1 MTTVNKGLL
10 ASKKILVI
18 RYRFIGDTIL
28 TVPFLRNLR
37 HSFPDAQIDVLVGP
51 QSGEVLQGC
60 PFVNRFITF
69 DTTRFH
75 KYDKGEG
82 EAKSFWSYAK
92 ELRKEKYDL
101 VFVLKRSWS
110 SAFLALLTG
119 AKYRI
124 GYATEGRQI
133 LLTKGVPWNK
143 HIHEVD
149 STLEVLSGANLPIQ
163 DRFLDAWISEEED
176 KSICAKAPELSRGKT
191 KVLIHAAAAHPD
203 KMYPLDR
210 WAEVMKLLA
219 PQLNCDFYFS
229 GAEQDYSLYEELQT
243 LACIKG
249 FNLAG
254 KLSLRESMALYRRM
268 NVALCVD
275 SGPAHLSAAVGVPTV
290 ALFGP
295 TDPERWRPYGD
306 SHLALYNSELSCR
319 PCNYNKTCQNREC
332 LTEFRPA
339 KIAEACE
346 LVFQTRINFTPGNAQ
361 PVQNDQLSPT
371 ADPTNL

>member
-1 MTTVNKGLL
+1 MRMTEPGLL
-10 ASKKILVI
+10 ACKKILVI

-37 HSFPDAQIDVLVGP
+37 LSFPNAHIDVLVGP

-60 PFVNRFITF
+60 PFVDRFITF

-82 EAKSFWSYAK
+82 KAKSFWSYAK

-133 LLTKGVPWNK
+133 LLSKAVPWNK
-143 HIHEVD
+143 NIHEVD

-176 KSICAKAPELSRGKT
+176 KTICAKAPELLRAKT

-203 KMYPLDR
+203 KMYPIDK
-210 WAEVMKLLA
+210 WAEVMKTLA

-229 GAEQDYSLYEELQT
+229 GAEQDYLLYEELQH
-243 LACIKG
+243 AAGIKG
-249 FNLAG
+249 TNLAG

-306 SHLALYNSELSCR
+306 SHVALYNAELACR
-319 PCNYNKTCQNREC
+319 PCNYNKTCKNREC
-332 LTEFRPA
+332 LTEFDPL
-339 KIAEACE
+339 KIAETAIN
-346 LVFQTRINFTPGNAQ
+346 LLQTRINFTPGSAQ
-361 PVQNDQLSPT
+361 TLQNDVRAHSAEP
-371 ADPTNL
+371 N

>member
-1 MTTVNKGLL
+1 MKPIDPALL
-10 ASKKILVI
+10 ACKKILVI

-60 PFVNRFITF
+60 PYVDKFITF

-82 EAKSFWSYAK
+82 KAKSFWTYAK

-110 SAFLALLTG
+110 SAVLALLTG
-119 AKYRI
+119 AKHRI

-133 LLTKGVPWNK
+133 LLTKGIPWNK
-143 HIHEVD
+143 NIHEVD
-149 STLEVLSGANLPIQ
+149 STLEVLSGANFPIE
-163 DRFLDAWISEEED
+163 DRHLDAWISEEED
-176 KSICAKAPELSRGKT
+176 TEIRNKVPELSKGKT

-210 WAEVMKLLA
+210 WAEVMKIVA
-219 PQLNCDFYFS
+219 PQLNCDFYFT
-229 GAEQDYSLYEELQT
+229 GAEQDFLLYEELQH
-243 LACIKG
+243 LAGMKG
-249 FNLAG
+249 HNLAG
-254 KLSLRESMALYRRM
+254 KLTLRESMALYRRM
-268 NVALCVD
+268 NVSLCVD
-275 SGPAHLSAAVGVPTV
+275 SGPAHLSAAAGVPTV

-295 TDPERWRPYGD
+295 TDPVRWSPYGEH
-306 SHLALYNSELSCR
+306 HLALYNAELACR
-319 PCNYNKTCQNREC
+319 PCNYNKTCSNREC
-332 LTEFRPA
+332 LTEFSPA
-339 KIAEACE
+339 RVADACMT
-346 LVFQTRINFTPGNAQ
+346 VFQSRINFTPGNAQ
-361 PVQNDQLSPT
+361 PIQGEIRASTP
-371 ADPTNL
+371 DPS